1 MKENAMMERGLQKL
15 TNTTTPQWNTLGSR
29 ISGVQST
36 TTRVKQEPNDFLFGL
51 SSNDQKKTPTTTVS
65 GAQDDWLPIHFTTT
79 FKDDD
84 LRHRQGVV
92 ILLPSGVT
100 HTEDINV
107 VVESEGMILK
117 VSVAIPHH
125 TTDPAEFLRFQNQ
138 QAYKR
143 LMSNGEG
150 TRKYAFYE
158 MLSQIHNT
166 RGETMW
172 QHFKLNLDIACI
184 EDIPIISIM
193 KLQAS
198 FSIYIELIARE
209 KQTYMHAYGRV
220 TCDVID
226 VNAGNDYE

>member
-1 MKENAMMERGLQKL
+1 MERGLQKL
-15 TNTTTPQWNTLGSR
+15 SNATPQWNTFGPK

-36 TTRVKQEPNDFLFGL
+36 TTRVKQEPNDFLFCL
-51 SSNDQKKTPTTTVS
+51 SSSDQKKTATGSVNA
-65 GAQDDWLPIHFTTT
+65 AQDDWLPIHFTTT

-84 LRHRQGVV
+84 LRNRQGVV

-107 VVESEGMILK
+107 AVESEGMILE

-125 TTDPAEFLRFQNQ
+125 ITDPAEFLRFKNQ
-138 QAYKR
+138 PAYKR
-143 LMSNGEG
+143 LMSNSEG

-166 RGETMW
+166 SRGETMW
-172 QHFKLNLDIACI
+172 RHFNLNLNITCM

-198 FSIYIELIARE
+198 YSIYIL
-209 KQTYMHAYGRV
+209 
-220 TCDVID
+220 
-226 VNAGNDYE
+226 N

>member
-1 MKENAMMERGLQKL
+1 MG
-15 TNTTTPQWNTLGSR
+15 GS
-29 ISGVQST
+29 
-36 TTRVKQEPNDFLFGL
+36 QE
-51 SSNDQKKTPTTTVS
+51 
-65 GAQDDWLPIHFTTT
+65 DWLPIHFTTT

-100 HTEDINV
+100 HTEDVNV
-107 VVESEGMILK
+107 AVESEGMILK
-117 VSVAIPHH
+117 VSVAIPPHI
-125 TTDPAEFLRFQNQ
+125 TEPAEFLRFQSQ
-138 QAYKR
+138 PAYRR

-158 MLSQIHNT
+158 MLSQIHST

-172 QHFKLNLDIACI
+172 RHFKMNLDIACI

-226 VNAGNDYE
+226 VDAGNEFD

>member
-1 MKENAMMERGLQKL
+1 M
-15 TNTTTPQWNTLGSR
+15 
-29 ISGVQST
+29 
-36 TTRVKQEPNDFLFGL
+36 KQELNDFLFGL
-51 SSNDQKKTPTTTVS
+51 SSSDQKKTATGSVNA
-65 GAQDDWLPIHFTTT
+65 AQDDWLPIHFTTT

-84 LRHRQGVV
+84 VRNRQGVV

-107 VVESEGMILK
+107 AVESKWMILK

-125 TTDPAEFLRFQNQ
+125 ITDPAEFLHFKNLP
-138 QAYKR
+138 AYKR
-143 LMSNGEG
+143 FMSNGEG

-172 QHFKLNLDIACI
+172 RHFNLNLDIACI

-198 FSIYIELIARE
+198 YSIYIELIAQE
-209 KQTYMHAYGRV
+209 KQTYMHAYGQV
-220 TCDVID
+220 ICDVLD
-226 VNAGNDYE
+226 VDGGNEYE